1 MTLVKRHPTIYFR
14 AEKSNMA
21 ETELLGVKPWLS
33 VAEAA
38 TWPMTMNEHGRCA
51 SVSNLPCLPALSVLD
66 VPASLASSG
75 VYVRP
80 RLTSSAAARRAC
92 ARRARQKSQCDFC
105 RRTHAAAH
113 AGRLATDTF
122 ETHAVLRVHV

>member
-1 MTLVKRHPTIYFR
+1 MTLVERHPTIYLG
-14 AEKSNMA
+14 AEKSNVA
-21 ETELLGVKPWLS
+21 ETELGK
-33 VAEAA
+33 A
-38 TWPMTMNEHGRCA
+38 MTLRSWSCDMADDHEHGRCA
-51 SVSNLPCLPALSVLD
+51 SALHLPSPPALSVLD
-66 VPASLASSG
+66 VPASQASSG

-113 AGRLATDTF
+113 AGRLATDAF
-122 ETHAVLRVHV
+122 EARAVLRVHV